1 MYVVTLWLQT
11 MTNDLDDAQVVELL
25 NQYGPI
31 VKRIAKS
38 ACYSSATI
46 DLQDLYQVGEIAVLH
61 AVKSYDPSCGTTI
74 KSFVSRVVRNRI
86 FREAARFLGVF
97 TVDHRV
103 TSLAAKVNKLY
114 AKGHSDEEISDILS
128 GIGDR
133 NFDSDHVR
141 DLRIAYS
148 RRQHIVIED
157 DDTADGYITKES
169 TIQDLLLEV
178 VQNDIEKTILDR
190 RILGDA
196 SIKEVSA
203 ALGVTQKQLYD
214 FENTFKERIR
224 KAIEGIT
231 E

>member
-1 MYVVTLWLQT
+1 MTLELQT
-11 MTNDLDDAQVVELL
+11 MVNDLDDAQVVELL

-31 VKRIAKS
+31 VRRIAMS

-46 DLQDLYQVGEIAVLH
+46 DLQDLYQIGEIAVLQ
-61 AVKSYDPSCGTTI
+61 AIKSYDPTCGTTI
-74 KSFVSRVVRNRI
+74 KSFVSRIVRNKI
-86 FREAARFLGVF
+86 FHEAARFLGVF

-103 TSLAAKVNKLY
+103 TGLAAKVNKLH
-114 AKGHSDEEISDILS
+114 AKGHSDEEIADILS
-128 GIGDR
+128 EVGDR

-148 RRQHIVIED
+148 RRQHIVAED
-157 DDTADGYITKES
+157 DDTAEGYITKES
-169 TIQDLLLEV
+169 TIQDLLDGV
-178 VQNDIEKTILDR
+178 VQNDIERAILDR

-196 SIKEVSA
+196 SIKEVSIS
-203 ALGVTQKQLYD
+203 LGVSQKQLYEL
-214 FENTFKERIR
+214 ENNFKERIK